1 MSLENNNDDRAKIP
15 NLIRIGAIQSDMNME
30 IDTDVLDP
38 VVFNNTFCR
47 FVLNNKGFLHSFSK
61 IVLGV
66 NDTASNKAFPAGVG
80 IHSLIERCA
89 LKIGTKTIAEIDDF
103 AHWMQYKSLFIDTDI
118 NNERETFLTN
128 RVMSHEFNY
137 ETGSTTAT
145 NSDVNASNYYLKGQ
159 RYPNITPEQIYNGY
173 GGGNVEIATVN
184 ELKNTPLYSISLSDL
199 FPFLR
204 FNQLPLY
211 MIDQQVSI
219 ELHFT
224 PDAQQRVMSRTG
236 PAGGNTIN
244 EPEIRFIAD
253 YIFYDGEIMNQY
265 REANPTMTWNYVD
278 YRLNKRTISASQ
290 LGANADAA
298 SKIIMDIG
306 GAGRICSKIVAGL
319 YNDNLIGTG
328 GSAGDKKPDISLL
341 NIYSAKS
348 PLTVSGNNQLFTTNL
363 RYNDHYLYPLDRE
376 NFAIHFNDVIQGE
389 GNVPHITR
397 QEYSAEGTGG
407 LSGAVADG
415 GITYNNQVVS
425 ATDIGLNGGF
435 FNQVYR
441 LNRNERINSRGLEL
455 EVQYSSNAAS
465 GMKDAS
471 HTHRAWLEIL
481 RSATLTDGKFDV
493 DFA

>member
-80 IHSLIERCA
+80 IHSCIERCA

-103 AHWMQYKSLFIDTDI
+103 SHWMQYKSMFIDTDI

-137 ETGSTTAT
+137 ETGKTTAT

-224 PDAQQRVMSRTG
+224 PDGQQRVMSQTG
-236 PAGGNTIN
+236 AAGGNTIN

-278 YRLNKRTISASQ
+278 YRLNKRT
-290 LGANADAA
+290 
-298 SKIIMDIG
+298 
-306 GAGRICSKIVAGL
+306 
-319 YNDNLIGTG
+319 
-328 GSAGDKKPDISLL
+328 LL
-341 NIYSAKS
+341 NIYSAKC

-397 QEYSAEGTGG
+397 QEFSAEGTGG